1 MRIRVLNRLV
11 VAAAAAA
18 FVSGCAVAT
27 DPAGSGPAPSM
38 SDRGQVAAVARAG
51 YPDVPAIRSRLSALI
66 ASPVDADAAVKI
78 ALLANPDLHRVYFDL
93 RIPAE
98 AIVAAI
104 DATGPEDGVEIR
116 FVERALGGLRRSS
129 AEVESLNF
137 ESAKLAAAGEIAR
150 LALDVRKAHAAA
162 VGATQVANLV
172 DEAKMASEAAAEL
185 GRRMARVGNWPRLN
199 EFRESAALGEASVQA
214 ARARQAALV
223 ARNRLTRLL
232 GVWGEEA
239 RYRLPDALPGLP
251 EALPAIADPEASAL
265 AQRYDLRALL
275 IEIAAEVR
283 EFELDGYD
291 NGSVSVGEFRD
302 VTIGRPLGSGGV
314 ERKMRVPVFDLSA
327 QANFGKQA
335 RFMTLVNQT
344 SRLSIS
350 VRADAREAY
359 VAYRTAHDIARHY
372 SAHML
377 PLQTRIMDESVL
389 RYNGMLQSVFD
400 LLADARQRTAVQVA
414 AVEALRDFWIASA
427 DLRGA
432 LVGGG
437 YAGGMPAAAVPGGGA
452 AAPGH

>member
-1 MRIRVLNRLV
+1 MRIRAFNRLV

-27 DPAGSGPAPSM
+27 NSVGSGPTPSL
-38 SDRGQVAAVARAG
+38 SDRGQVAAAARAG

-66 ASPVDADAAVKI
+66 SSPVDVDAAVKI
-78 ALLANPDLHRVYFDL
+78 ALLANPDLHRIYFDL

-98 AIVAAI
+98 SVVAAI

-116 FVERALGGLRRSS
+116 FVERVLGGLRRSS

-137 ESAKLAAAGEIAR
+137 ESAKLAAAGEIAK

-162 VGATQVANLV
+162 VGATQVARLV
-172 DEAKMASEAAAEL
+172 DDAKMASEAAAEL

-214 ARARQAALV
+214 ARARQASLV

-239 RYRLPDALPGLP
+239 GYRLPDALPGLP
-251 EALPAIADPEASAL
+251 EALPAIADPEALAL

-283 EFELDGYD
+283 EFELDGY
-291 NGSVSVGEFRD
+291 GSVTVGEFRD
-302 VTIGRPLGSGGV
+302 VAIARPLGSDGT
-314 ERKMRVPVFDLSA
+314 ERKMRVPVFDLST
-327 QANFGKQA
+327 QANFSKQA

-372 SAHML
+372 STHML

>member
-1 MRIRVLNRLV
+1 MRIRALNRLV

-27 DPAGSGPAPSM
+27 DPAGPAPSM
-38 SDRGQVAAVARAG
+38 SNRGQVATVARAG

-66 ASPVDADAAVKI
+66 SSPVGADAAVKI
-78 ALLANPDLHRVYFDL
+78 ALLANPNLHRVYFDL
-93 RIPAE
+93 RISAE
-98 AIVAAI
+98 SVVAAL

-116 FVERALGGLRRSS
+116 FVERVLGGLRRSS

-162 VGATQVANLV
+162 VGAAQVANLV

-214 ARARQAALV
+214 ARARQASLV

-251 EALPAIADPEASAL
+251 EALPAIADPEALAL
-265 AQRYDLRALL
+265 AQRYDLRALM
-275 IEIAAEVR
+275 IEIAAEIR

-291 NGSVSVGEFRD
+291 KGGVPVSEFRD
-302 VTIGRPLGSGGV
+302 VPAGRLLGSDGT
-314 ERKMRVPVFDLSA
+314 ERRLRVPVFDLST
-327 QANFGKQA
+327 QASFGKQG
-335 RFMTLVNQT
+335 RFMALVNRT
-344 SRLSIS
+344 SRLSID

-372 SAHML
+372 ATHML

-414 AVEALRDFWIASA
+414 AVEALRDFWVASA